1 MAKIVYK
8 VAPRCSGK
16 TIWLCERAKEE
27 LNAGK
32 QLFYFTNG
40 ERMRHF
46 HSFREKYE
54 YFCNGACMVEA
65 ILSVEDIPESAM
77 DNAVI
82 LIDNFME
89 YMDGSELVYKLKQND
104 SVTIYITLNDDC
116 APAHDTI
123 ETIPDAQDWEQLRL
137 F

>member
-16 TIWLCERAKEE
+16 TTWLCERAQDA
-27 LNAGK
+27 LHAGK
-32 QLFYFTNG
+32 SLFYFTNG

-46 HSFREKYE
+46 YSFKEKYT
-54 YFCNGACMVEA
+54 YFCGGVCSIDPCVSA
-65 ILSVEDIPESAM
+65 SDIPAEVLS
-77 DNAVI
+77 NAVV

-89 YMDGSELVYKLKQND
+89 YMDGSQFVHALKDND
-104 SVTIYITLNDDC
+104 SLTMYITLNDDC
-116 APAHDTI
+116 EVAHDTI
-123 ETIPDAQDWEQLRL
+123 ESIPDAQDWEQLKL